1 MEFEGVNSKLKCQW
15 KEKNYMGGEC
25 ERNGGKP
32 QARQPGPHHGQS
44 RTEFGRRQNAN
55 EQEKYR
61 RLGLNGFY

>member
-1 MEFEGVNSKLKCQW
+1 
-15 KEKNYMGGEC
+15 MGGEC